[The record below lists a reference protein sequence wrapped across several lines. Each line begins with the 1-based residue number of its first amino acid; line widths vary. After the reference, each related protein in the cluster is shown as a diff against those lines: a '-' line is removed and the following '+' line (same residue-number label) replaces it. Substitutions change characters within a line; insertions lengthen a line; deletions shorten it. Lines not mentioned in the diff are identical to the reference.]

1 MPSIRRLPHMLG
13 ALTHWQRHDPQRQAL
28 MREQLQRIIGLE
40 TLSRDVYEV
49 ASKSLQANPT

>member
-1 MPSIRRLPHMLG
+1 MLG